1 MDHVQPGA
9 LVKRRLRVCNGG
21 SREVLVSL
29 YPGAAE
35 VGDGSFR
42 ALEGR
47 VDNELSRWIS
57 VAPPAV
63 TVPAGGEVLAE
74 VTIAV
79 PAAAGG
85 GERYAAVLAEQPAV
99 SQPSGF
105 SVAARVGVRV
115 YLSVGGPR
123 APESDFLIDSLQAS
137 RRADGTPVVTAEV
150 RNTGARA
157 LDLRGDLVLTN
168 GPGGL
173 SGGPF
178 AAQLGTTLAP
188 GDVEPVTVVL
198 DKAITGGPWT
208 ATLTLQS
215 GLLER
220 QARAQ
225 ITFPDE
231 AGETAA
237 PVAAENLALREDPKV
252 LVPIAG
258 GLIGL
263 IALLLLY
270 FLLRRRTKAEDEKRT
285 EATGHPLRD
294 PRGV

>member
-1 MDHVQPGA
+1 MPVT
-9 LVKRRLRVCNGG
+9 
-21 SREVLVSL
+21 L

-35 VGDGSFR
+35 VGGGSFR

-57 VAPPAV
+57 VAPASV
-63 TVPAGGEVLAE
+63 TVPAGGEALAE

-79 PAAAGG
+79 PAVAGG
-85 GERYAAVLAEQPAV
+85 GERYAAVLAEQSAV
-99 SQPSGF
+99 RQSSGF
-105 SVAARVGVRV
+105 SVASRVGIRV

-137 RRADGTPVVTAEV
+137 RRADGTPVVAAEV
-150 RNTGARA
+150 RNTGDRA
-157 LDLRGDLVLTN
+157 LDLRGELRLTD

-178 AAQLGTTLAP
+178 PAQLGTTLAP
-188 GDVEPVTVVL
+188 GDAEPVTVVL

-208 ATLTLQS
+208 ATLSLKS

-220 QARAQ
+220 QARAV
-225 ITFPDE
+225 ITFPDG
-231 AGETAA
+231 AGQQSPA
-237 PVAAENLALREDPKV
+237 VAAENLALREDPKI

-270 FLLRRRTKAEDEKRT
+270 LLLRRRSKTKDEKDA
-285 EATGHPLRD
+285 EPHSP
-294 PRGV
+294 V